1 MQFQNVFVIL
11 KIKNVYVVILKMY
24 LSQNQTNVFFLNC
37 ILKAAHKAGNYFE
50 KVSSQVENVF
60 VLILKSICHEFKNE
74 YVLILK
80 TYLSKEEEKYQKL
93 VYNRCARCNLCN
105 FQILTILQTFGNFD
119 TVDNV
124 DNDENQN
131 V

>member
-1 MQFQNVFVIL
+1 
-11 KIKNVYVVILKMY
+11 MY
-24 LSQNQTNVFFLNC
+24 LSQNQTNVFSLNC

-80 TYLSKEEEKYQKL
+80 IYLSKEEEK
-93 VYNRCARCNLCN
+93 NLLNCI
-105 FQILTILQTFGNFD
+105 FAATDKAGNYFERFSSQASNYFS
-119 TVDNV
+119 TAELFRLSVIAST
-124 DNDENQN
+124 
-131 V
+131 